1 MRRRR
6 WGDRLLAVAVGTLSL
21 WYAVR
26 WLDIPTFVI
35 AVAQSL
41 VPVAGILLVAV
52 TLAAGAS
59 KRRRTAAVGAVA
71 SVAALVG
78 ALPFV
83 VPSGRA
89 DPGPDD
95 LVVMASNLQFG
106 GADPVALTGAV
117 RVRGVDVLVLLEV
130 TPSAVDRL
138 RDAGLEDDLPYV
150 VGHPRPGADGTLI
163 RSRYPLT
170 ELPTP
175 TFPGEVNLSQ
185 PVARVELPGSPVGAA
200 PRSVLIRAVHPMPPT
215 DPNLTFWRQSLDGLA
230 TWARSQPDG
239 IPLVLAGDFNASA
252 DHPGYRQVADGLV
265 DAHEAA
271 GSGWVRTWPIGRR
284 VIPPFVQIDHVLAKG
299 MTVTGAGSEVIP
311 GTDHALVW
319 ASWR

>member
-1 MRRRR
+1 
-6 WGDRLLAVAVGTLSL
+6 
-21 WYAVR
+21 
-26 WLDIPTFVI
+26 
-35 AVAQSL
+35 
-41 VPVAGILLVAV
+41 
-52 TLAAGAS
+52 
-59 KRRRTAAVGAVA
+59 
-71 SVAALVG
+71 
-78 ALPFV
+78 
-83 VPSGRA
+83 
-89 DPGPDD
+89 
-95 LVVMASNLQFG
+95 MASNLQFG

-138 RDAGLEDDLPYV
+138 RDAGLEHDLPYV
-150 VGHPRPGADGTLI
+150 VGHPRPGADGTMI
-163 RSRYPLT
+163 RSHYPLT

-185 PVARVELPGSPVGAA
+185 PVARVELPGSAAGAA
-200 PRSVLIRAVHPMPPT
+200 PRAVLIRAVHPMPPT
-215 DPNLTFWRQSLDGLA
+215 DPNLAFWRQSLDGLA

-299 MTVTGAGSEVIP
+299 LTVTGAGSEVIP